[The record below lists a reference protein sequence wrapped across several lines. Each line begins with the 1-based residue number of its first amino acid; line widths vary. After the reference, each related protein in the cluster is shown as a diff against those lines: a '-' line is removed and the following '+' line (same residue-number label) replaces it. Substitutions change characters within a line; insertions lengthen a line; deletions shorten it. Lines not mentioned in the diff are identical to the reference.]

1 MQTRNVC
8 YGEQPN
14 NVMIYTHGGEAVVE
28 FPVNVT
34 EVPTEDGSQ
43 WIAETAY
50 SIRTRY
56 TPGLEDRVNAN
67 YAAWLEASKKAV
79 DPQTPTMAD
88 LVEAVNTLTDL
99 LIGGM

>member
-8 YGEQPN
+8 YGELPN
-14 NVMIYTHGGEAVVE
+14 NVMVYTHGGEAVVE

-43 WIAETAY
+43 WVAETVY
-50 SIRTRY
+50 YVRTRN
-56 TPGLEDRVNAN
+56 TPGLEGRINAN
-67 YAAWLEASKKAV
+67 YAAWLEAAKKAI